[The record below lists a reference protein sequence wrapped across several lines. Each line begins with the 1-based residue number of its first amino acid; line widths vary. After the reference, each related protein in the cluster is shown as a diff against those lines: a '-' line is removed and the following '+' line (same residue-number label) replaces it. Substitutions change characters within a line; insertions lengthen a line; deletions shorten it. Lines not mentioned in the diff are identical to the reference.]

1 MIRIKGESLKEWN
14 KRVKNYKWDTSGW
27 IQLPEIKEA
36 KVSKKKR
43 IEELELQV
51 DALTN
56 ALSDLDDRYMNSS
69 SHARTIRCIHRKQLD
84 NTEKNIVNHRTR
96 LDEIWKIITDIR
108 QYRP

>member
-1 MIRIKGESLKEWN
+1 M
-14 KRVKNYKWDTSGW
+14 KN
-27 IQLPEIKEA
+27 
-36 KVSKKKR
+36 KKR
-43 IEELELQV
+43 IKELELQV

-69 SHARTIRCIHRKQLD
+69 SHARTIRSIHRKQID
-84 NTEKNIVNHRTR
+84 RTDQNIINHRTR